1 MTDQL
6 SIDRADNFARLAA
19 NLRAFAARQ
28 EAKAPGRMDH
38 VTGPVLQ
45 AAAFAEAASAA
56 YATGDKEAAKA
67 ARAEYTAVAAL
78 NPIINGVA
86 I

>member
-6 SIDRADNFARLAA
+6 SLGRAASFAEFAA
-19 NLRAFAARQ
+19 KLRAFADRQ

-45 AAAFAEAASAA
+45 AAAFAETASAA
-56 YATGDKEAAKA
+56 YAAGDTDAAKA
-67 ARAEYTAVAAL
+67 ARAEYSTILAANSFL
-78 NPIINGVA
+78 NGVA
-86 I
+86 